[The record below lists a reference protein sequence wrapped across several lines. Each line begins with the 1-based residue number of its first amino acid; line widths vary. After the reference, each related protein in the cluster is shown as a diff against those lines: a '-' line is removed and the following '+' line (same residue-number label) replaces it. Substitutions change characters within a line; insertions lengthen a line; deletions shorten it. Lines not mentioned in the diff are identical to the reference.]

1 MVGGHKNKC
10 IKKKIFEI
18 GLIINLVNMKN
29 RLNEDLKSA
38 MKNKESLRLNT
49 IRLVKKYI
57 QELETSVG
65 HTGEATDAEILK
77 IINKLVKQGKD
88 AADQYKTAGRTDLYE
103 NETKQVAVLETYLPK
118 QLTDDE
124 ISIEIDK
131 VMSETGS
138 TNMGILMKELN
149 TRLAGRADG
158 KTISKILKTKL

>member
-1 MVGGHKNKC
+1 VV
-10 IKKKIFEI
+10 IKINVLKKIFEI
-18 GLIINLVNMKN
+18 SLIIKLVNMKN

-38 MKNKESLRLNT
+38 MKNKETLRLNT

-65 HTGEATDAEILK
+65 HNGDATDAEVLK

-88 AADQYKTAGRTDLYE
+88 AAEQYKSAGRTDIY
-103 NETKQVAVLETYLPK
+103 NEEIQQVAVLESYLPK
-118 QLTDDE
+118 QLNDEE

-131 VMSETGS
+131 VMAETGS
-138 TNMGILMKELN
+138 NNMGVLMKELN

-158 KTISKILKTKL
+158 KTISRILKTKL

>member
-10 IKKKIFEI
+10 IKKIFEI
-18 GLIINLVNMKN
+18 SLIINLVNMKS

-103 NETKQVAVLETYLPK
+103 NEIKQVAVLETYLPK

-138 TNMGILMKELN
+138 TNIGILMKELN
-149 TRLAGRADG
+149 TRLVGRADG
-158 KTISKILKTKL
+158 KTISRILKTKL

>member
-1 MVGGHKNKC
+1 
-10 IKKKIFEI
+10 
-18 GLIINLVNMKN
+18 MKN

-38 MKNKESLRLNT
+38 MKNKETLRLNT

-65 HTGEATDAEILK
+65 HNGDATDAEVLK

-88 AADQYKTAGRTDLYE
+88 AAEQYKSVGRTDIY
-103 NETKQVAVLETYLPK
+103 NEEIQQVAVLESYLPK
-118 QLTDDE
+118 QLNDDE

-131 VMSETGS
+131 VMVETGS
-138 TNMGILMKELN
+138 NNMGVLMKELN

-158 KTISKILKTKL
+158 KTISRILKTKL